1 MFKLLF
7 FTAAMI
13 ILPLGTY
20 WFTLNYIFEGTLLS
34 DFSFLCN
41 LLTIGYNYTKAGVS
55 AIAAAHIVLFSYI
68 YVALNEDGQDKQIK
82 KQQ

>member
-13 ILPLGTY
+13 ILPLGMY
-20 WFTLNYIFEGTLLS
+20 WFTLNYIFEGTYS
-34 DFSFLCN
+34 DECADP
-41 LLTIGYNYTKAGVS
+41 GYNYTKAGVT
-55 AIAAAHIVLFSYI
+55 AIAAAHIVLFAYI
-68 YVALNEDGQDKQIK
+68 YVAIKEDSADQQMK